1 MEGKDKT
8 AIIFRRDGHLPRRT
22 MIMSKLLELISV
34 QQVCQKDKLTNIIR
48 IFHTNNNQLE
58 KIIKSE
64 MLFTMSKE
72 TIKY

>member
-1 MEGKDKT
+1 
-8 AIIFRRDGHLPRRT
+8 